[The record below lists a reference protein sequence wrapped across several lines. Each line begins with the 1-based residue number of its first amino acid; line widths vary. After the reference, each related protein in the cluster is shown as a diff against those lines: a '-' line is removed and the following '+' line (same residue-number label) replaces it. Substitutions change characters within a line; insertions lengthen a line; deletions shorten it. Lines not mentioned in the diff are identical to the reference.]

1 MWHLGTLYRKISM
14 IPNLK
19 ILKNRDLEIMNM
31 KNWKEERNYRR
42 IKNSSGEIIVNI
54 ITIDGVDV
62 EVTDEVFLAYSQMNR

>member
-1 MWHLGTLYRKISM
+1 M